1 MDVLKLSRSSSC
13 VVLIMV
19 ALLSLQAVQLQ
30 EGDNFR
36 IGFEISEGYTAG
48 LLQSDLFLNIDG
60 PVLPQIGNYGFNA
73 SQGLRLD
80 PGSAISLEFT
90 AAGPVPVGWIDY
102 YIKPVFAAG
111 KDLPVNFAL
120 GQAALAG
127 FVRLDALGGVYVLH
141 GDRNGNG
148 VWLPTAY
155 QTPLRD
161 NMATQ
166 WLRMTYRLDYANLTW
181 DLFLDGQLSRFDLGF
196 IDPNVPPLSGFSLK
210 GSPLGSTY
218 LDQFEAGFHNPLYQD
233 TDNDGMSDEYEQA
246 QGLDVTRDDRSE
258 DADHDG
264 LSNIQ
269 ELYLGLQAGDPDSD
283 DDGRSDGAEYQRGA
297 NPLEADPYSLTVLPF
312 EEDFETYAPGM
323 LEGHK
328 NWQFDGGPATVV
340 APADSVVGQF
350 LELTASPGL
359 TLDLSNAFNGSA
371 ASIVWTEFDISPIYF
386 NSSRAAKPKELAMD
400 GKHSA
405 IFYFSKEPALVAYD
419 GKRAQFMNYPLE
431 LDAEAPQRI
440 TLRHDYTTQTW
451 SLWCNAVL
459 VARDLGFAQ
468 RQPFYSHLKF
478 TQESEQPATLD
489 NLRVA
494 VTRPPGLDSDGDG
507 LPDEV
512 EDPNANEIRDPGE
525 TDLFNPD
532 TDGDGILDS
541 LESLWT
547 ADPVQDAAPLTLNP
561 SGDKT
566 LSFHFESEEGYTT
579 GPLAGQLGWEAAPVF
594 EVSEDRAVT
603 PSLQSLR
610 SEASV
615 SLDAFAYARHYL
627 SAEGEPVVWVSFQAD
642 MKGVNLDAIPVDTGN
657 PAAAFALSP
666 ARRVSAY
673 DALAGEWK
681 VAPERMP
688 EDEWIRYDLRLD
700 YAERTWSLCANG
712 QMVFD
717 ELPFVDPDHAS
728 LSSLTLL
735 QQSGGAASENW
746 IDAIE
751 FSNRIPA
758 GLDFDSDGLD
768 NQKEVEIGS
777 DPLWPDTD
785 GDGIT
790 DGWEFQY
797 GLDCKTDDRLGD
809 LDADGIH
816 NYAEFIRGSDPSNSD
831 ENGDGHLDG
840 SSIAGQVFSEL
851 WFNTESKFK
860 NFSFV
865 EAGKPDQ
872 VNPYSKLQGGKHGT
886 HKFEGAFGHRL
897 RTYVIAPESGLYRFW
912 LAGGG
917 PMELWLKHDSNMNAP
932 TRIVFQ
938 KYSTFENNFTQR
950 MGQSSLPVHLEAGQA
965 YYLEL
970 LQRQSHSGGFYFAV
984 GWQYGS
990 MAEPQIIGAQH
1001 LRSFAYD
1008 PRDLDD
1014 DGLEDA
1020 AELAAG
1026 LDPLDPVG
1034 VMGRLGNPDGDPFL
1048 NHEELR
1054 KNYDPRAKDDFPV
1067 LPLKSL
1073 FPPQLPQSAATL
1085 RDWDFSKM
1093 GHHYQEEAWQDGNTL
1108 YLAGFGSNNRN
1119 YLYAHRTLT
1128 DLPLRLTTKVRYS
1141 RFKDTMAEAGIMLR
1155 SGLSRRDPFYRI
1167 SFAPDG
1173 RVYSLAKL
1181 TATANQQSLNNLYPF
1196 HCSEVWLRVEYDGS
1210 HLQSSYS
1217 YDNENWHPLDAVEF
1231 PASENASFGMA
1242 LTAYDRNEMAAAV
1255 FEAIETDADTDR
1267 DGLWDKEEAALGTDP
1282 AKADSDN
1289 DGYSDFDEVRVYGT
1303 DPLDANTF
1311 QISDPVDSVK
1321 GAQTIPLSGIWRSDE
1336 DSLYALD
1343 YRGSLEFPL
1352 DVPEAGYYRMDVVL
1366 REASPYR
1373 GISTFELQAEF
1384 GGLFIGSAIGEA
1396 SNEQA
1401 ATLSFQLPWTAAGT
1415 HSGYLDW
1422 VNIQSG
1428 SSLCIDSIHL
1438 VRLEFAG
1445 ESAQEEWEAA
1455 RLNAE
1460 FKVPEGT
1467 ISSPVSPWNCYG
1479 TAFNP
1484 ALLSITSEA
1493 FPLPISAQF
1502 ALTGTFQADIPLLP
1516 SPAATAIE
1524 INYAD
1529 SRRSSPQ
1536 SVLWSLTNPASS
1548 EVSPPTLRRGDALL
1562 LGLRDPDGFEF
1573 ASGAFLEVFKVED
1586 AELALPVSAE
1596 ASTFALLASGG
1607 DREALTEFLSM
1618 AHDSPRDAVHAS
1630 RYNYSDGTSR
1640 RFSNETRASVPLET
1654 NAPSVLRL
1662 DYLGLDIGDVAA
1674 IAFRE
1679 CGQYRIR
1686 STWLDAA
1693 GLVYESNTLVCVPE
1707 IELGAPPTVTTGFTR
1722 LWTPETLPPEAE
1734 LSADA
1739 SLLLDE
1745 ETGNDPRVF
1754 RLLTHSAEN
1763 ARIIARL
1770 GADGPVADTTELHT
1784 LVNYSSVFGNTMQ
1797 IVDVFQDGT
1806 QLVEFIIAVGGE
1818 IPEDFR
1824 ILIQPFK
1831 GGVTLDDGT
1840 LERVVTADDL
1850 DELGRYRYR
1859 MLLPADVPGSA
1870 CHMYQFI
1877 QGDIPVN
1884 RKI

>member
-13 VVLIMV
+13 VVLMMV

-36 IGFEISEGYTAG
+36 IGLEISEGYTAG

-269 ELYLGLQAGDPDSD
+269 ELHLGLQAGDPDSD

-323 LEGHK
+323 LDGHK
-328 NWQFDGGPATVV
+328 NWQFDGGLTTVV

-371 ASIVWTEFDISPIYF
+371 ASIVWTEFDILPIYF

-459 VARDLGFAQ
+459 VAPDLGFAQ
-468 RQPFYSHLKF
+468 PQPFYSHLKF

-561 SGDKT
+561 SGYKT

-642 MKGVNLDAIPVDTGN
+642 MKGVNLDAIPVDTRN

-700 YAERTWSLCANG
+700 YAERSWSLCANG

-735 QQSGGAASENW
+735 QQGGDAAGKNW

-751 FSNRIPA
+751 FSNVEPE
-758 GLDFDSDGLD
+758 GLDFDGDGLANRLEREAGSDLFSSDTDRDGMDDLWEYQNGLDLLNNDAGLDADGDGLSNGVEYTLGSNAQVADSDRDGFNDLDEFYAGTSVTDLTDAPEAIGLGDWQIADVGNVSGARGYTVDGRYVLHAKGSGIGARDRHGFFYQNFTGNYSLIIRVHALEAGYIGLNVRGSLDDSAWMNWGYVGYRGRCRIHSRTEDNGTLSHTPYIRKFNNFPDVYLKLERTGSRFTTYRSADGENWLFMGGVTIDAGDSTLAGISFAAGSNSTEKRAEVEVLSIILDQDSDG
-768 NQKEVEIGS
+768 IS
-777 DPLWPDTD
+777 DDDETLYGTLINNADTD
-785 GDGIT
+785 GDGVSDYDEVFVVFSDPLVADFDGTVTLVTSLTGSSYT
-790 DGWEFQY
+790 DA
-797 GLDCKTDDRLGD
+797 LGD
-809 LDADGIH
+809 WYKIGGVLFSRSLRGHVDYTITTVDSGSFRLDITGGQNNAHSTEQRFELNLYVDGQFVGKDYIEAA
-816 NYAEFIRGSDPSNSD
+816 YPNS
-831 ENGDGHLDG
+831 GT
-840 SSIAGQVFSEL
+840 V
-851 WFNTESKFK
+851 
-860 NFSFV
+860 SFYL
-865 EAGKPDQ
+865 
-872 VNPYSKLQGGKHGT
+872 PY
-886 HKFEGAFGHRL
+886 
-897 RTYVIAPESGLYRFW
+897 
-912 LAGGG
+912 
-917 PMELWLKHDSNMNAP
+917 
-932 TRIVFQ
+932 
-938 KYSTFENNFTQR
+938 
-950 MGQSSLPVHLEAGQA
+950 
-965 YYLEL
+965 
-970 LQRQSHSGGFYFAV
+970 
-984 GWQYGS
+984 
-990 MAEPQIIGAQH
+990 
-1001 LRSFAYD
+1001 
-1008 PRDLDD
+1008 
-1014 DGLEDA
+1014 
-1020 AELAAG
+1020 LAAG
-1026 LDPLDPVG
+1026 EHTVRIEWLNGEPGSSLKLEQIDVLELGGADLEANGVVDWLDSHIQAVSDFDATTIYTAVSPFTMEGNAVHPGFVTIDSSYIGNPENSDAIVVQEGLIGQYFAHIPLDPVADTE
-1034 VMGRLGNPDGDPFL
+1034 LGIEEQNGLLSFDKTVIWTATNLLNSGDIL
-1048 NHEELR
+1048 
-1054 KNYDPRAKDDFPV
+1054 
-1067 LPLKSL
+1067 
-1073 FPPQLPQSAATL
+1073 L
-1085 RDWDFSKM
+1085 RDD
-1093 GHHYQEEAWQDGNTL
+1093 
-1108 YLAGFGSNNRN
+1108 
-1119 YLYAHRTLT
+1119 
-1128 DLPLRLTTKVRYS
+1128 
-1141 RFKDTMAEAGIMLR
+1141 
-1155 SGLSRRDPFYRI
+1155 
-1167 SFAPDG
+1167 
-1173 RVYSLAKL
+1173 
-1181 TATANQQSLNNLYPF
+1181 
-1196 HCSEVWLRVEYDGS
+1196 
-1210 HLQSSYS
+1210 
-1217 YDNENWHPLDAVEF
+1217 
-1231 PASENASFGMA
+1231 
-1242 LTAYDRNEMAAAV
+1242 
-1255 FEAIETDADTDR
+1255 
-1267 DGLWDKEEAALGTDP
+1267 
-1282 AKADSDN
+1282 
-1289 DGYSDFDEVRVYGT
+1289 
-1303 DPLDANTF
+1303 
-1311 QISDPVDSVK
+1311 
-1321 GAQTIPLSGIWRSDE
+1321 
-1336 DSLYALD
+1336 DSLL
-1343 YRGSLEFPL
+1343 L
-1352 DVPEAGYYRMDVVL
+1352 
-1366 REASPYR
+1366 
-1373 GISTFELQAEF
+1373 
-1384 GGLFIGSAIGEA
+1384 
-1396 SNEQA
+1396 A
-1401 ATLSFQLPWTAAGT
+1401 AYTDSF
-1415 HSGYLDW
+1415 
-1422 VNIQSG
+1422 N
-1428 SSLCIDSIHL
+1428 
-1438 VRLEFAG
+1438 
-1445 ESAQEEWEAA
+1445 
-1455 RLNAE
+1455 
-1460 FKVPEGT
+1460 
-1467 ISSPVSPWNCYG
+1467 
-1479 TAFNP
+1479 
-1484 ALLSITSEA
+1484 TSEA
-1493 FPLPISAQF
+1493 VTIVIKDSQGN
-1502 ALTGTFQADIPLLP
+1502 ALTGYRMTAADAIPHEFDQAGRFTVEVTLEPTSGDPLTASVSVQVIAANFGVAPRIVFGNSRGWTVAGLP
-1516 SPAATAIE
+1516 
-1524 INYAD
+1524 
-1529 SRRSSPQ
+1529 
-1536 SVLWSLTNPASS
+1536 
-1548 EVSPPTLRRGDALL
+1548 
-1562 LGLRDPDGFEF
+1562 
-1573 ASGAFLEVFKVED
+1573 
-1586 AELALPVSAE
+1586 AE
-1596 ASTFALLASGG
+1596 AEIDADRHLSFEEVAPING
-1607 DREALTEFLSM
+1607 DRRFNLS
-1618 AHDSPRDAVHAS
+1618 
-1630 RYNYSDGTSR
+1630 
-1640 RFSNETRASVPLET
+1640 SNS
-1654 NAPSVLRL
+1654 
-1662 DYLGLDIGDVAA
+1662 
-1674 IAFRE
+1674 
-1679 CGQYRIR
+1679 
-1686 STWLDAA
+1686 
-1693 GLVYESNTLVCVPE
+1693 
-1707 IELGAPPTVTTGFTR
+1707 
-1722 LWTPETLPPEAE
+1722 
-1734 LSADA
+1734 
-1739 SLLLDE
+1739 
-1745 ETGNDPRVF
+1745 TGNATV
-1754 RLLTHSAEN
+1754 L
-1763 ARIIARL
+1763 ARL
-1770 GADGPVADTTELHT
+1770 GKNGPIITRTTVHT
-1784 LVNYSSVFGNTMQ
+1784 LVDYDYTEPYWL
-1797 IVDVFQDGT
+1797 IVDIF
-1806 QLVEFIIAVGGE
+1806 
-1818 IPEDFR
+1818 
-1824 ILIQPFK
+1824 
-1831 GGVTLDDGT
+1831 DDGT
-1840 LERVVTADDL
+1840 ELWSASLNLGGDIPDDLSVKIRIFKAGVTFLDGTVEKIITNDDL
-1850 DELGRYRYR
+1850 DELGVYRYY
-1859 MLLPADVPGSA
+1859 MLRPKSSRGST
-1870 CHMYQFI
+1870 CHMTTIYQGGEQI
-1877 QGDIPVN
+1877 N
-1884 RKI
+1884 TTY